1 VKRFFMLSLLL
12 GGAAF
17 IPCGLHAQAAP
28 EKGGH
33 ELEIWTSGGHGV
45 KGIASDIG
53 VWTVGGRYGWIL
65 TDARGPGFLRG
76 NFEYALDVVP
86 IFWIFQPGGAA
97 YGVAIDPFAFKWNL
111 SARGRVVPYAD
122 IDGGALI
129 TNRQTPPGTSRTNFT
144 PSAALGMHVLG
155 KKLNWSAEVRYTH
168 ISNAGLAS
176 LNPGINALQVRIGV
190 GKFTPAR

>member
-1 VKRFFMLSLLL
+1 MKRFLMLSLLL
-12 GGAAF
+12 GGTAF
-17 IPCGLHAQAAP
+17 IPGGLYAQAP

-65 TDARGPGFLRG
+65 TDARGPDFLRG

-86 IFWIFQPGGAA
+86 IFWIFQPGGAV

-111 SARGRVVPYAD
+111 SARGHVVPYAD
-122 IDGGALI
+122 IDGGALV

-190 GKFTPAR
+190 GMFTHAR